1 VKNRKKGI
9 KSREAKGN
17 GYRRRGGELGMG
29 RVSGQEK
36 SERKEGKD
44 KANKGK
50 ERGRSEKRDGTR
62 ERVKK
67 ETSC

>member
-1 VKNRKKGI
+1 V
-9 KSREAKGN
+9 A
-17 GYRRRGGELGMG
+17 RR
-29 RVSGQEK
+29 K

-44 KANKGK
+44 KANKGM